1 MSRED
6 FDIPE
11 VFRKAMED
19 AGWRDADGGG
29 DGGDGGD
36 GGNGGDGGDGGRR
49 PFPSAGDSR
58 PRLNRSIWI
67 FGLIFLVVISFNW
80 VVTVYTDWLWF
91 QQLEYTDI
99 WRTQWMVR
107 ILVFVVAFLIAA
119 LILLGNWLLARRR
132 AIAATS
138 PFNPQFL
145 TSGGISWLIAGV
157 ALFLA
162 FTFASAAAG
171 QWEELLVFVNRA
183 PFNVNDPIFSRDIGF
198 YVFEL
203 PIYQF
208 IQGWLMSLLF
218 VALVGIVPI
227 YIINQLPDIQRGR
240 WRIQD
245 APAFR
250 KHLAIL
256 GGIFLSLWALG
267 YWFDIYHLLYSPRGV
282 VFGASY
288 TDVNASLWALRAQL
302 LFMGLTALAVFYN
315 YFRFSVRPILITG
328 ALWLAATLILGGLYP
343 SLLQRYAVEPNEIER
358 ERPYIDYNIDFTRLA
373 FDLEDIDVR
382 PFDQVSDLSQQDL
395 ELNEDVVNN
404 VRLWDYRPL
413 QRTYE
418 QLQALRPYYQFSE
431 IDIDRYEIDGE
442 VRQVML
448 AGRELDKANLPAPSW
463 VNRNLEFTHGYG
475 VVMNPVDSITPDGQP
490 EFFIQDLPPQSVV
503 DIEVEQPEIYY
514 GELTND
520 AVFVSSGREEFSY
533 PSGNENVYTSYAGSG
548 GVGLESFLKRLAF
561 AIRLGDANVLL
572 SDEIDSG
579 TRVQFH
585 RQIMERVQQ
594 ITPFLALDRDP
605 YMVVTDDGRLVWIV
619 DAYTTSRN
627 YPYSTPTG
635 SGLNYIRNSVKVVID
650 AYNGTVN
657 YYIADPDDPI
667 IQAYDS
673 AFPDLFHRLEEFPEN
688 LITHIRYPQDLFD
701 IQAEKYLAYH
711 MTDTRVFYNKE
722 DLWAIPMEIFDG
734 AEQTMEP
741 YYVYLRLREEQ
752 DPEYLLIQP
761 FTPAGKQNMIS
772 WMAARN
778 DPGHYGELIVYELP
792 KQELVFGPLQ
802 VEGRIDQEPDIS
814 QQFSLWDQRGSRV
827 IRGNLLVIPIQDSFV
842 YVEPIYLL
850 SDTSALPELKRVIVA
865 SDTRIAMSET
875 LGEAL
880 VALLQLDP
888 QEVEAIE
895 EGETV
900 ELDGQPQPTPSA
912 PLPSDATVN
921 ELIQSAN
928 DHFAAAEAAQRDGDW
943 ATYGAEIKALSD
955 ELRRL
960 QELTNN

>member
-1 MSRED
+1 
-6 FDIPE
+6 
-11 VFRKAMED
+11 
-19 AGWRDADGGG
+19 
-29 DGGDGGD
+29 
-36 GGNGGDGGDGGRR
+36 
-49 PFPSAGDSR
+49 
-58 PRLNRSIWI
+58 
-67 FGLIFLVVISFNW
+67 
-80 VVTVYTDWLWF
+80 
-91 QQLEYTDI
+91 
-99 WRTQWMVR
+99 
-107 ILVFVVAFLIAA
+107 
-119 LILLGNWLLARRR
+119 
-132 AIAATS
+132 
-138 PFNPQFL
+138 
-145 TSGGISWLIAGV
+145 
-157 ALFLA
+157 
-162 FTFASAAAG
+162 
-171 QWEELLVFVNRA
+171 
-183 PFNVNDPIFSRDIGF
+183 
-198 YVFEL
+198 
-203 PIYQF
+203 
-208 IQGWLMSLLF
+208 
-218 VALVGIVPI
+218 
-227 YIINQLPDIQRGR
+227 
-240 WRIQD
+240 
-245 APAFR
+245 
-250 KHLAIL
+250 
-256 GGIFLSLWALG
+256 
-267 YWFDIYHLLYSPRGV
+267 V

-382 PFDQVSDLSQQDL
+382 PFDQVSDLSEQDL
-395 ELNEDVVNN
+395 QLNEDVVNN

-605 YMVVTDDGRLVWIV
+605 YMVVTDDGRLLWIV
-619 DAYTTSRN
+619 DAYTTSRY

-635 SGLNYIRNSVKVVID
+635 SGLNYIRNSVKAVVD

-673 AFPDLFHRLEEFPEN
+673 AFPGLFHRLEEFPEN
-688 LITHIRYPQDLFD
+688 MITHIRYPQDLFD

-888 QEVEAIE
+888 QDVEAIE

-900 ELDGQPQPTPSA
+900 ELDGEPQPTPSA
-912 PLPSDATVN
+912 PLPSDATVD

-955 ELRRL
+955 DLRRL